1 MLLNVTLDE
10 ENWQQVR
17 GQLDGFVSAI
27 PQRET
32 SSAVWTVADS
42 PEAEGLTIPAQV
54 NYVGKGANLYK
65 LGYQPHGS
73 INVIRK
79 YLGTT
84 YIWEK
89 IRVQGGAYGGMIV
102 YDLHSGVFNF
112 LSYRDPNLLKSL
124 KNYDGTANFLR
135 SLDLADSELVKSI
148 IGTIG
153 DMDAYQLPDA
163 KGYSSMVRYL
173 TGYSEDERQKI
184 REQVL
189 GTTARDFKALA
200 DVLEQLNQTGKVAV
214 LGSAAAIAEAN
225 QEAGSFLTVKT
236 VM

>member
-1 MLLNVTLDE
+1 VE
-10 ENWQQVR
+10 
-17 GQLDGFVSAI
+17 AI
-27 PQRET
+27 PEREAT
-32 SSAVWTVADS
+32 RAVWTIEES
-42 PEAEGLTIPAQV
+42 PDAEGLTIPAQV
-54 NYVGKGANLYK
+54 NYVGKGANLHK
-65 LGYQPHGS
+65 LGYQQNGS

-89 IRVQGGAYGGMIV
+89 IRVQGGAYGGFMT
-102 YDLHSGVFNF
+102 YDLHSGVLNF
-112 LSYRDPNLLKSL
+112 VSYRDPNLLQTL
-124 KNYDGTANFLR
+124 KNYDGTADFLR
-135 SLDLADSELVKSI
+135 SLELADSELVKSI

-173 TGYSEDERQKI
+173 TGYSEEERQRI

-189 GTTARDFKALA
+189 GTTAKDFKALA
-200 DVLEQLNQTGKVAV
+200 EALAALNVSGKVAV

-225 QEAGSFLTVKT
+225 QEAGGFLAVRTVL
-236 VM
+236 